1 MTTRGTEPV
10 ENAQEY
16 TCLQTCQLQHSSIGV
31 KDRAIETQC
40 SGIED
45 FNNASISQALV
56 DKGDSHKIMGP
67 PVIVRI

>member
-1 MTTRGTEPV
+1 MTTQGTEPV
-10 ENAQEY
+10 KNVQEY
-16 TCLQTCQLQHSSIGV
+16 TCLETCQLQHSSIGV

-40 SGIED
+40 GGIED
-45 FNNASISQALV
+45 LSASISQILV

>member
-10 ENAQEY
+10 KNAQEY
-16 TCLQTCQLQHSSIGV
+16 TCLETCQLQHSSIWV

-40 SGIED
+40 GGIED
-45 FNNASISQALV
+45 FNASISQALV
-56 DKGDSHKIMGP
+56 DKDDSHKIMGP